1 MRDFPALLDRFHAA
15 WRPKRIE
22 CKGVEWEYFEGGGAH
37 EAIVFLH
44 GGMGTGES
52 YFEYLL
58 AMERSYRVLAPG
70 LPATLFQLSDVVEG
84 LAALLDAKHIAA
96 AHLFGHSQGG
106 CVAQAFARKF
116 PSRTKTVTISN
127 CALPSEAHARK
138 VEKSLKLVGLA
149 PEGLVRPMVCRRVAK
164 ILKTDAP
171 EFSDYER
178 EFWQR
183 FMAGEM
189 GNGGFKARAL
199 SSARIQ
205 LDYHRNT
212 HFTERDLEGWPGR
225 VLIFDSDGDTLITE
239 AERVEQRA
247 LYPGAKVHTFQGA
260 GHLDILTRCPDY
272 IRVLTEFLG
281 KSTLAA

>member
-1 MRDFPALLDRFHAA
+1 MRDFPALLDRFRAA
-15 WRPKRIE
+15 WHPKRIE
-22 CKGVEWEYFEGGGAH
+22 CKGVEWEYFDNGGRQ
-37 EAIVFLH
+37 EAIVLLH

-58 AMERSYRVLAPG
+58 AMERSYRVLAPAV
-70 LPATLFQLSDVVEG
+70 PVTLFQLSDVVDG
-84 LAALLDAKHIAA
+84 LAALLDARHIAA
-96 AHLFGHSQGG
+96 AHFFGHSQGG

-116 PSRTKTVTISN
+116 PARAKTVTLSN
-127 CALPSEAHARK
+127 CGLPSETHARK
-138 VEKSLKLVGLA
+138 VENGLKLIGLA

-171 EFSDYER
+171 EFSDFER
-178 EFWQR
+178 EFWER
-183 FMAGEM
+183 FLAGEM

-212 HFTERDLEGWPGR
+212 PFTQGDLDGWPGR

-239 AERVEQRA
+239 TERLEQRA
-247 LYPGAKVHTFQGA
+247 LYPGAKVHTFTGA

-281 KSTLAA
+281 KSAHAT